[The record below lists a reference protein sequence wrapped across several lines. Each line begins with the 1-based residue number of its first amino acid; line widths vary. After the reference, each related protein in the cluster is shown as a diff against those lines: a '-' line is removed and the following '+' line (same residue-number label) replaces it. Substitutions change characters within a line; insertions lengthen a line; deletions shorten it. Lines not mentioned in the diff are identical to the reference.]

1 MPVGDPTPT
10 LRCETNARGAGT
22 TEEAAI
28 GYFFDA
34 GCFARFTASE
44 LQAMFADAPA
54 ADADIAI
61 LEAYAPLVALRM
73 EPERCTDQLLLFLVD
88 NPAAGAVLRKLRGP
102 GTNKPLHAQLQAIAV
117 EIFYELSSLRSRI
130 TSVEV
135 VPGELNP
142 RADAVSRGHWQRL
155 AELIAHSQLP
165 RHLMQRT
172 T

>member
-10 LRCETNARGAGT
+10 LRCETDARGAGT

-34 GCFARFTASE
+34 GCFARYTASE
-44 LQAMFADAPA
+44 LQALFDDAPA
-54 ADADIAI
+54 ADADIAV

-73 EPERCTDQLLLFLVD
+73 EPERCADQLLSFLVD

-102 GTNKPLHAQLQAIAV
+102 GTSKPLHAQLQAIAV
-117 EIFYELSSLRSRI
+117 ELFYELSHLRSRI

-135 VPGELNP
+135 VPGERNP

-155 AELIAHSQLP
+155 AELIAPSQLP
-165 RHLMQRT
+165 RYLMQRT
-172 T
+172 A